1 MERRAKIVATLGP
14 ATADERMLDRL
25 LAAGADVLRFNLS
38 HGSQDSHRRALRL
51 VRKVAR
57 ARGLQIPVLLDLMG
71 PRYRL
76 GELAGGPRLLR
87 QGEQVTLG
95 EPSPRIDL
103 PVDDPDFLHHLR
115 VGERVLIDNGLVE
128 LEITSKRGRAVAAR
142 VIHGGAVS
150 TRKGINLPDS
160 KLPFTISD
168 KDASDLAFAVEE
180 RADYLA
186 ASYIGR
192 ARDIAAIRA
201 IVASHG
207 AAIPIV
213 AKLERAAAIEHIEE
227 IVAAAD
233 AVMVARGDLGV
244 EVPLHQVPV
253 LQKRIIAAGRRLG
266 KPVIV
271 ATQMLESMMVQ
282 PRPTRAETSDVA
294 NAVFDG
300 ADALMLSGETAA
312 GRYPTES
319 VRTMARIIVEAE
331 EYKLKIFQSGETP
344 RDPTLPAGRFPSP
357 APRTLQSAEGASGD
371 ATTGSEGAIEIAD
384 VIAAAAVHAAS
395 KLAGSRIV
403 AFSQGGFTARRLARY
418 RPVVPTFVLTTDAQV
433 ARRIQLLWGMRPI
446 HLVRDVQHREDLI
459 EIVERELLE
468 LRLVRPGEC
477 LILLMGFPIRQKA
490 LTNLLR
496 IHRVGGRPKVPAKRG
511 KAGAKPA
518 PPDVAGTF
526 RPRRR

>member
-1 MERRAKIVATLGP
+1 MDRRAKIVATLGP

-38 HGSQDSHRRALRL
+38 HGNQDSHRRALRL

-57 ARGLQIPVLLDLMG
+57 ARGLHIPVLLDLMG

-76 GELAGGPRLLR
+76 GELSGGPRQLR
-87 QGEQVTLG
+87 QGEHLTLG
-95 EPSPRIDL
+95 EPSPRVDL

-128 LEITSKRGRAVAAR
+128 LEITAKRGQAVAAR
-142 VIHGGAVS
+142 VLHGGAVS

-160 KLPFTISD
+160 KLPFTISE
-168 KDASDLAFAVEE
+168 KDASDIAFAVAEH
-180 RADYLA
+180 ADYIA

-201 IVASHG
+201 IVARHG

-213 AKLERAAAIEHIEE
+213 AKLERAAAIAHIDE
-227 IVAAAD
+227 IVAASD

-244 EVPLHQVPV
+244 EVPLHEVPV

-319 VRTMARIIVEAE
+319 VKTMARIIVEAE
-331 EYKLKIFQSGETP
+331 DYKLKTFLSGEVP
-344 RDPTLPAGRFPSP
+344 RDPALPAGRFPAP
-357 APRTLQSAEGASGD
+357 APRTLAPAEGLDPGTD
-371 ATTGSEGAIEIAD
+371 TGAGVARGAIEIAD

-395 KLAGSRIV
+395 KLDGSRIV

-418 RPVVPTFVLTTDAQV
+418 RPVVPTFVFTTDAQV

-446 HLVRDVQHREDLI
+446 HLPRDVQHREDLI

-468 LRLVRPGEC
+468 RRLVRPGEC
-477 LILLMGFPIRQKA
+477 VILLMGFPIRQKA

-496 IHRVGGRPKVPAKRG
+496 IHRVREQTPGRMKGPLR
-511 KAGAKPA
+511 AGN
-518 PPDVAGTF
+518 
-526 RPRRR
+526 RPR

>member
-38 HGSQDSHRRALRL
+38 HGTQESHRATLRR

-57 ARGLQIPVLLDLMG
+57 GRGLQIPVLLDLMG

-76 GELAGGPRLLR
+76 AELAGGPRLLR
-87 QGEQVTLG
+87 QGERVSLG
-95 EPSPRIDL
+95 EPAARVDL
-103 PVDDPDFLHHLR
+103 PVDDPEFLHHLR

-128 LEITSKRGRAVAAR
+128 LEITAKRGRAVAAR

-150 TRKGINLPDS
+150 NRKGINLPDS
-160 KLPFTISD
+160 RLPFTVSE
-168 KDASDLAFAVEE
+168 KDASDIAFAVAE
-180 RADYLA
+180 RADYIA

-192 ARDIAAIRA
+192 ARDIEAIRG
-201 IVASHG
+201 IVALHG
-207 AAIPIV
+207 APIPIV
-213 AKLERAAAIEHIEE
+213 AKLERAAAIEHIDE

-271 ATQMLESMMVQ
+271 ATQMLESMMIQ

-319 VRTMARIIVEAE
+319 VKTMAKIIVEAE
-331 EYKLKIFQSGETP
+331 DYKLRTFLSGEVP
-344 RDPTLPAGRFPSP
+344 RDPALPAGRFPAP
-357 APRTLQSAEGASGD
+357 ALRTFDRAEGSAFAGAGD
-371 ATTGSEGAIEIAD
+371 PAGAIEIAD

-418 RPVVPTFVLTTDAQV
+418 RPIVPTFVFTTDAQV
-433 ARRIQLLWGMRPI
+433 ARRIQLLWGTRPI

-459 EIVERELLE
+459 EIVERELLDR
-468 LRLVRPGEC
+468 RLVRPGEC
-477 LILLMGFPIRQKA
+477 VILLMGFPIREKP

-496 IHRVGGRPKVPAKRG
+496 IHRVRRLERRP
-511 KAGAKPA
+511 
-518 PPDVAGTF
+518 
-526 RPRRR
+526 

>member
-1 MERRAKIVATLGP
+1 
-14 ATADERMLDRL
+14 
-25 LAAGADVLRFNLS
+25 
-38 HGSQDSHRRALRL
+38 
-51 VRKVAR
+51 
-57 ARGLQIPVLLDLMG
+57 MG

-76 GELAGGPRLLR
+76 GEIAGGPRLLR
-87 QGEQVTLG
+87 AGQRLTLG
-95 EPSPRIDL
+95 EPSPRVDL

-128 LEITSKRGRAVAAR
+128 LEIVAKRGRAVTAR

-160 KLPFTISD
+160 KLPFTVSE
-168 KDASDLAFAVEE
+168 KDASDIAFAVEE
-180 RADYLA
+180 RADFIA

-192 ARDIAAIRA
+192 AKDIAAIRA
-201 IVASHG
+201 IVATHG

-213 AKLERAAAIEHIEE
+213 AKLERAAAIEHIDE

-312 GRYPTES
+312 GSYPTEA
-319 VRTMARIIVEAE
+319 VRTMAKIIVEAE
-331 EYKLKIFQSGETP
+331 SVQAQDLPERRGAARSGAP
-344 RDPTLPAGRFPSP
+344 RRQVSGAARRAEHARRSHASP
-357 APRTLQSAEGASGD
+357 AAEESAALD
-371 ATTGSEGAIEIAD
+371 GAIEVAD

-395 KLAGSRIV
+395 KLDGSRIV

-418 RPVVPTFVLTTDAQV
+418 RPVVPTFVFTTDAQV

-446 HLVRDVQHREDLI
+446 HLARDVQHREDLI
-459 EIVERELLE
+459 EIVERELLDR
-468 LRLVRPGEC
+468 RLVRPGEC
-477 LILLMGFPIRQKA
+477 VILLMGFPIRQKA

-496 IHRVGGRPKVPAKRG
+496 IHRVRGSAGQRRQTPSSRGARPQGRAKG
-511 KAGAKPA
+511 PVGAG
-518 PPDVAGTF
+518 
-526 RPRRR
+526 PRQR